1 MSRGTW
7 TKIRQS
13 NRFYIDTYR
22 RGTTA
27 LLVSITLNVFLGMAV
42 YHSYFNQPEPDFYAT
57 DGVTPPVLLT
67 SMDQPNNSSNA
78 LLANDQNDYDNTKAV
93 PQ

>member
-7 TKIRQS
+7 TRIRQS

-22 RGTTA
+22 RGVIA
-27 LLVSITLNVFLGMAV
+27 LLVSVSLNAFLGVAV
-42 YHSYFNQPEPDFYAT
+42 YHTYFSQPEPDFYAT
-57 DGVTPPVLLT
+57 DGITLPVLLT
-67 SMDQPNNSSNA
+67 AMDHPNNSPNA
-78 LLANDQNDYDNTKAV
+78 LLANEQNDYDNTKVV

>member
-7 TKIRQS
+7 AKIRQS

-22 RGTTA
+22 RGATA
-27 LLVSITLNVFLGMAV
+27 LLVSVLLNVFLGLAL
-42 YHSYFNQPEPDFYAT
+42 YHFYFNQPEPDFYAT
-57 DGVTPPVLLT
+57 DGVTPPVPLT
-67 SMDQPNNSSNA
+67 AMNQPNNSSDA
-78 LLANDQNDYDNTKAV
+78 LLTNDQNDYDNTKAV